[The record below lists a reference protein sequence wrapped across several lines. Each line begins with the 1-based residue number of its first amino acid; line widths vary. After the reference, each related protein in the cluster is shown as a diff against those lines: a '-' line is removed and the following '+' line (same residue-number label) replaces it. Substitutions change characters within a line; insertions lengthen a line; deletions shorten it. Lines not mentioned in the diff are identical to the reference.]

1 MSKNSQ
7 KPEGELPP
15 QKISTEFEKEIY
27 EFPKEVNL
35 LLKAISQVPTDE
47 PFKAHVLEDVT
58 VDSLEQEMLARMQ
71 ERIQKSIDSIL
82 KQELVSEQIVLN
94 SPNADYI
101 NNGVDPAGA
110 SSHTSL
116 DADYPTQ

>member
-35 LLKAISQVPTDE
+35 LLKAVSQVPTDE
-47 PFKAHVLEDVT
+47 PFKKQAVEDQKYEAT
-58 VDSLEQEMLARMQ
+58 LAEERIKKSIESLLEQEQ
-71 ERIQKSIDSIL
+71 FKEIL
-82 KQELVSEQIVLN
+82 
-94 SPNADYI
+94 PNLPKAGDY
-101 NNGVDPAGA
+101 
-110 SSHTSL
+110 SSHALKYDLHTVGITASWSSSDSSL
-116 DADYPTQ
+116 ED